1 MADEASRASQYQYA
15 ANSNL
20 VLQADRSE
28 LPRRVNE
35 PSGEPESLWGRID
48 PKEMG
53 SRVRKDLSNIDPS
66 KPSEDKS
73 SNSISEIETEIK
85 NSMSK
90 NKIRKPVYGYDDA
103 LVASENLDGS
113 SYVPQTMETR
123 EIWSLILEF
132 IKKYLG
138 DQSEDVI
145 YSASEE
151 TLQVLKDVNIKDLLK
166 KKQIEQL
173 LDTKLAP
180 DQFTILVNLGKQI
193 VDFNQNSDDDSLDKD
208 LDEKVG
214 VAVVFEDGDSNSEID
229 DLNDDENEDIDD
241 DLEDLVISSNAQLPK
256 LDQPDDLL
264 ELETPQSESLII
276 SKPLDLDIH
285 QIDAFWIQRKFKN
298 TFKDDHTAQE
308 KSEAAMLILES
319 TNDPR
324 VLENKLVE
332 LFEFNNFEVVRE
344 LTTNRDVIVWGTR
357 WARLAGSDKAKI
369 DSLLAQMAAEG
380 LKDLADKLVGSIDTL
395 KKDLGKRR
403 LKGNKDQS
411 ITNNLDDMDIEP
423 EVSRSKF
430 PGPSENI
437 DLDAIGFT
445 QGARLMSNK
454 NCKLPDGSFKQ
465 THKGYEEIFV
475 PAPKPP
481 TDDHT
486 KIVKLTEL
494 PRWAQKAFPGT
505 SSFNK
510 VQSKVFKCAY
520 GSEENMLVCAPTG
533 AGKTNVA
540 MLTMLRTMQNYI
552 NDSGELDTDAFKIV
566 YIAPMKALVAE
577 IAGSF
582 SKRLEGLKVTVN
594 ELTGDSQ
601 LTKDQIESTQV
612 IVTTPEKWDV
622 ITRKANERSY
632 TRLVRLV
639 IIDEIHLLHDTRGPV
654 LEALVSRTIRTMEQT
669 QERVRL
675 VGLSATL
682 PNYEDV
688 AAFLRVNPRS
698 GLFYFNSKYRPCP
711 LQQSFVGI
719 TEKKAIKRLA
729 LMNEI
734 TFNKVSE
741 QAGKNQVLVFVHAR
755 KETAK
760 TATWL
765 RDMAIE
771 RQLVANFVNQ
781 DGASREILLSE
792 AESTKDQVLKDILP
806 YGFAVH
812 HAGMTRV
819 DRTLVEEL
827 FADGHIQ
834 VLVSTATLAWGV
846 NLPAHS
852 VIIKGT
858 QVYSP
863 EQGCWTELSPQ
874 DILQMLGRAG
884 RPQYDTFGEGTI
896 ITTHNEI
903 QYYLSLLNQ
912 QLPIESQLAIKLPD
926 NLNAEIS
933 LGSIQSRA
941 EAVQWL
947 GYSYLYVRM
956 LRNPTLYGCDPE
968 QISGDPTLIQRR
980 VNLIHAACLQLEKA
994 GMIRYEHRSGK
1005 IQPTELGRVAS
1016 NYYVQYRSMTAY
1028 RTHLRPTIGDIDL
1041 IRIFGLSSEFH
1052 LIPVRADEKQ
1062 ELKRLLERVPVPVKE
1077 SIDDPVAKISVLLQS
1092 YIARLHLDGFALVSD
1107 MVYVTQSAARLMRA
1121 IFEICLRR
1129 GWASAAR
1136 KTLDWCKQIEKRQ
1149 WLSMSPLRQFG
1160 IAGKSGSGIPADL
1173 LRRVER
1179 KNMPW
1184 DRLLDMDPSE
1194 LGEWIGVPRAGRLLH
1209 KLIYSIPR
1217 VDIRVHVQPWS
1228 RGLVHIELTITPDM
1242 RWDEAI
1248 HGNSL
1253 LFWVLVE
1260 SADGEKILHTEQF
1273 ILKQI
1278 YSESEHIMEFVCPL
1292 LEPLPPHYFV
1302 SVISDRWL
1310 ASETRVPVSFRH
1322 MILPEKFSP
1331 PTELLDMQLLPITA
1345 LNNPI
1350 FEAVYSSANKYEF
1363 DSIQTQTFHSLY
1375 TSDSNIFIGCS
1386 SPSTLTVC
1394 AELALM
1400 RLWANQENSKDS
1412 STNNNKTRAVYISL
1426 FSSMCERRARLW
1438 EGTIC
1443 KFLGKRIS
1451 TLTGETSSD
1460 LKILETSDIVCCTPS
1475 QWDNLTRRWKQRKII
1490 HSVRLA
1496 ILDRIEWVG
1505 GGGLGTTVD
1514 DEGGISDAVSYEVV
1528 ASRIKY
1534 ITAQLNIPIRILALS
1549 VPLAD
1554 AKDISSWLGVSKSNT
1569 YNFHPMVRPTPLDIH
1584 IQSHQVGSFD
1594 SIMLSMVRPVYAA
1607 LTNSTAELDKE
1618 ISSRSIVYVA
1628 NRKQA
1633 RLTAAQLLTYSI
1645 AEGTPERFLL
1655 KPDVIKDV
1663 NLSDKKLEALVLHG
1677 IAYYFEEME
1686 INDRRVVEALFINGA
1701 IGLLVAS
1708 REMCWDIDGSDIGCD
1723 VVVIMGT
1730 QYYVG
1735 RQHRYVDYPIPQI
1748 LQMMSSTSNTSLA
1761 SKKCVLMCPNNK
1773 KEFYKKFMYEPLP
1786 IESRLDSMLHDTFN
1800 AEIVTRTISTKQDAV
1815 DYMTWTFLYRRLLLN
1830 PNYYGLQGTD
1840 HTDLSDYLS
1849 ELVETTLNDL
1859 SLAKCITLSDNEEE
1873 DVEEEINTTNLGMI
1887 ASYYQLRYVTVEM
1900 LSLSLSSTTKLR
1912 GVLDIICAADEFEQ
1926 IPIRHK
1932 EQSLLSKIVNR
1943 VLIPVPT
1950 LSAAKNLD
1958 GESAQKNNTKKYS
1971 DTQKFNS
1978 PRVKT
1983 HLLLQAYF
1991 SRLNLP
1997 FDLMADQ
2004 KWVISRVPR
2013 LLQAVVDVSSSQTW
2027 INPALAAMEL
2037 SQMVIQAIWIGHD
2050 QNTKQIPYFDL
2061 ENQDFASKL
2070 KRFNI
2075 DSVYDVMS
2083 MEDEDREILFEG
2095 FSPNQVAEIA
2105 TYANRYPTLG
2115 LSATVE
2121 PSDPV
2126 SLDEASSLVVSR
2138 SSEAVSVNINIDR
2151 DLDQDDIDE
2160 MLEKHI
2166 TPPGPIIAPFYPF
2179 KKDEAWWVVITYPE
2193 SNSLVAVKRVTISSE
2208 LEFNLQ
2214 FEAPSWKFLSNKTL
2228 GSNTSNVSSE
2238 VGSLSENF
2246 NGEVALVKYKL
2257 YLMCD
2262 SYAGCDQEVDLE
2274 LYVVPN
2280 NEDSE
2285 SDEDDS
2291 ESGGDEMDTD

>member
-1 MADEASRASQYQYA
+1 MADEASRASQYSYA

-35 PSGEPESLWGRID
+35 PSGEPESLWGKIN

-53 SRVRKDLSNIDPS
+53 SRIRKDATNN
-66 KPSEDKS
+66 KS
-73 SNSISEIETEIK
+73 DISSTNNDSFNLSEIESIK
-85 NSMSK
+85 KSTKSK
-90 NKIRKPVYGYDDA
+90 RSARKPAYGYDDA
-103 LVASENLDGS
+103 LAASENLDGL
-113 SYVPQTMETR
+113 SYIPQTQETR

-132 IKKYLG
+132 FKRYLG
-138 DQSEDVI
+138 EQTEEII

-151 TLQVLKDVNIKDLLK
+151 SLQLLKDPNIKDLDK
-166 KKQIEQL
+166 KKQIEQM
-173 LDTKLAP
+173 LDIKLAS
-180 DQFTILVNLGKQI
+180 DQFSILVNLGKQI
-193 VDFNQNSDDDSLDKD
+193 VDFNHDNDNQDSAGKD

-214 VAVVFEDGDSNSEID
+214 VAVVF
-229 DLNDDENEDIDD
+229 DENENSDSDKGDEESEDEYDENDYDNPNNINTEYDSGSFSPTHQNIDD
-241 DLEDLVISSNAQLPK
+241 SSIN
-256 LDQPDDLL
+256 DN
-264 ELETPQSESLII
+264 ENNSLAI
-276 SKPLDLDIH
+276 SKPEHLDIH
-285 QIDAFWIQRKFKN
+285 SIDAFWIQRRFK
-298 TFKDDHTAQE
+298 KALGDDHTAQE
-308 KSEAAMLILES
+308 KSEAAMIIMES
-319 TNDPR
+319 TTDAR

-332 LFEFNNFEVVRE
+332 LFEFSMFEVVRE
-344 LTTNRDVIVWGTR
+344 LTVNRDVIVWGTR
-357 WARLAGSDKAKI
+357 WSRLAGSSKDKI
-369 DSLLAQMAAEG
+369 DSLIQEMISEG
-380 LKDLADKLVGSIDTL
+380 KKTLADKLIGSLESRKADFGHRKIKGETGTL
-395 KKDLGKRR
+395 EANQND
-403 LKGNKDQS
+403 S
-411 ITNNLDDMDIEP
+411 MDIDSE
-423 EVSRSKF
+423 SKDGRL

-437 DLDAIGFT
+437 DLEAIGFT
-445 QGARLMSNK
+445 QGPRLMSNK

-465 THKGYEEIFV
+465 THKGYEEVFV

-481 TDDHT
+481 TDDTT
-486 KIVKLTEL
+486 KVVKLSEL
-494 PRWAQKAFPGT
+494 PTWAQKAFPGT
-505 SSFNK
+505 KNFNK
-510 VQSKVFKCAY
+510 VQSKVFKCAF
-520 GSEENMLVCAPTG
+520 GSDENMLVCAPTG

-540 MLTMLRTMQNYI
+540 MLTMIQTMQNYI
-552 NDSGELDTDAFKIV
+552 NSAGELDTEAFKIV

-582 SKRLEGLKVTVN
+582 SKRLEGLNVTVK

-612 IVTTPEKWDV
+612 IITTPEKWDV
-622 ITRKANERSY
+622 ITRKSTERSY

-654 LEALVSRTIRTMEQT
+654 LEALVSRLIRTMEQT
-669 QERVRL
+669 QEKVRL

-688 AAFLRVNPRS
+688 SAFMRVNS
-698 GLFYFNSKYRPCP
+698 KTGLFYFNAKYRPCP

-741 QAGKNQVLVFVHAR
+741 QAGKNQTIVFVHAR

-760 TATWL
+760 TAIWL

-771 RQLVANFVNQ
+771 KQSIANFVKQ

-792 AESTKDQVLKDILP
+792 AESTKDPILKDILP

-912 QLPIESQLAIKLPD
+912 QLPIESQLALKLPD

-933 LGSIQSRA
+933 LGSIQSRD
-941 EAVQWL
+941 EAVKWL

-956 LRNPTLYGCDPE
+956 LRAPALYGCDPD
-968 QISGDPTLIQRR
+968 QIKSDPTLVQRR
-980 VNLIHAACLQLEKA
+980 VDLIHAACLQLEKA

-1016 NYYVQYRSMTAY
+1016 LYYVQYKSMTAY
-1028 RTHLRPTIGDIDL
+1028 KTHLRPTIGDIDL
-1041 IRIFGLSSEFH
+1041 IRVFGLSSEFQ
-1052 LIPVRADEKQ
+1052 LVPVRADEKQ
-1062 ELKRLLERVPVPVKE
+1062 ELKRLLERVPIPVKE

-1092 YIARLHLDGFALVSD
+1092 YVARLHLEGFALVSD

-1136 KTLDWCKQIEKRQ
+1136 RALDWCKQIEKRQ

-1160 IAGKSGSGIPADL
+1160 IAGRYGSGIPADL

-1184 DRLLDMDPSE
+1184 ERLLDMEPPE
-1194 LGEWIGVPRAGRLLH
+1194 LGEWIGVPKAGRLLH
-1209 KLIYSIPR
+1209 KLIYSVPR
-1217 VDIRVHVQPWS
+1217 VDVRVHVQPWS

-1253 LFWVLVE
+1253 LFWVFVE
-1260 SADGEKILHTEQF
+1260 SADGEKILHSEQF

-1278 YSESEHIMEFVCPL
+1278 YCESEHTLEFVCPL
-1292 LEPLPPHYFV
+1292 LDPLPPHYFV
-1302 SVISDRWL
+1302 SVVSDRWL

-1322 MILPEKFSP
+1322 MLLPEKFSP
-1331 PTELLDMQLLPITA
+1331 PTELLDMQLLPISA
-1345 LNNPI
+1345 LNNPVC
-1350 FEAVYSSANKYEF
+1350 EAVYSNRNKHEF
-1363 DSIQTQTFHSLY
+1363 DSIQTQTFNTLY
-1375 TSDSNIFIGCS
+1375 NSDSNIFIGCS
-1386 SPSTLTVC
+1386 SPSTLSVC
-1394 AELALM
+1394 AELALF
-1400 RLWANQENSKDS
+1400 RLFTGKTSDQEQPK
-1412 STNNNKTRAVYISL
+1412 AVYISL
-1426 FSSMCERRARLW
+1426 FSSMCEKKVKSW
-1438 EGTIC
+1438 GNSVC
-1443 KFLGKRIS
+1443 KYLGKRIS
-1451 TLTGETSSD
+1451 LLTGETSAD
-1460 LKILETSDIVCCTPS
+1460 LKILQTSDIVCCTPS
-1475 QWDNLTRRWKQRKII
+1475 QWDNLTRRWKQRKVI
-1490 HSVRLA
+1490 HTVRLA
-1496 ILDRIEWVG
+1496 ILDKIEWVG
-1505 GGGLGTTVD
+1505 GGGLGSTVD
-1514 DEGGISDAVSYEVV
+1514 DEGGITDAVSYEVV
-1528 ASRIKY
+1528 SSRLRY
-1534 ITAQLNIPIRILALS
+1534 ITAQLNIPLRIVALS
-1549 VPLAD
+1549 VPLAN
-1554 AKDISSWLGVSKSNT
+1554 AKDISSWLGIPKSNT
-1569 YNFHPMVRPTPLDIH
+1569 FNFHPMVRPTPLDIH
-1584 IQSHQVGSFD
+1584 IQSHHIGNFA
-1594 SIMLSMVRPVYAA
+1594 SIMLSMVRPVYMAI
-1607 LTNSTAELDKE
+1607 TNSNLDA
-1618 ISSRSIVYVA
+1618 SNSSLSRSIVYVA

-1645 AEGTPERFLL
+1645 AEGYPERFLYKPELL
-1655 KPDVIKDV
+1655 KDLDL
-1663 NLSDKKLEALVLHG
+1663 NDKKLEDLVRHG
-1677 IAYYFEEME
+1677 IAYYFEEMDPR
-1686 INDRRVVEALFINGA
+1686 DRKIVESLFVNNVIT
-1701 IGLLVAS
+1701 LLVAS
-1708 REMCWDIDGSDIGCD
+1708 REMCWDIDGDDIGCD

-1730 QYYVG
+1730 QHYIG

-1748 LQMMSSTSNTSLA
+1748 LQMMSSTSNSSLA
-1761 SKKCVLMCPNNK
+1761 AKKCVLMCPNNK

-1800 AEIVTRTISTKQDAV
+1800 TEIVTRTISSKQDAV
-1815 DYMTWTFLYRRLLLN
+1815 DYITWTLLYRRLLLN

-1840 HTDLSDYLS
+1840 HNDLSDYLS
-1849 ELVETTLNDL
+1849 ELVETTLSDL
-1859 SLAKCITLSDNEEE
+1859 SLAKCITVADENDDEDDEE
-1873 DVEEEINTTNLGMI
+1873 DEINPTNLGMI

-1900 LSLSLSSTTKLR
+1900 LSLSLSATTKLR
-1912 GVLDIICAADEFEQ
+1912 GVLDIICAADEFER

-1932 EQSLLSKIVNR
+1932 EQNLLSKIANR
-1943 VLIPVPT
+1943 VLIPAPT
-1950 LSAAKNLD
+1950 ISSSKNKD
-1958 GESAQKNNTKKYS
+1958 GDSAQSNSSKKYS
-1971 DTQKFNS
+1971 EIHKYNS

-1983 HLLLQAYF
+1983 HLLLQAHF

-1997 FDLMADQ
+1997 FDLIADQ
-2004 KWVISRVPR
+2004 KWVLSRVTR

-2050 QNTKQIPYFDL
+2050 QNIKQIPHFDL
-2061 ENQDFASKL
+2061 TNESLVSKL
-2070 KRFNI
+2070 KKFNI
-2075 DSVYDVMS
+2075 DSVYDIMS
-2083 MEDEDREILFEG
+2083 MEDNERDDLFDG
-2095 FSPNQVAEIA
+2095 LSQGHIAEIA

-2115 LSATVE
+2115 LNATIE
-2121 PSDPV
+2121 PINPITSDV
-2126 SLDEASSLVVSR
+2126 IDSL
-2138 SSEAVSVNINIDR
+2138 AVSYSSSTVSVTINIDR
-2151 DLDQDDIDE
+2151 DIDEDDIEE
-2160 MLEKHI
+2160 MLKNEV
-2166 TPPGPIIAPFYPF
+2166 TPPGPVIAPFYPF
-2179 KKDEAWWVVITYPE
+2179 KKDEAWWVVITYPD

-2208 LEFNLQ
+2208 LKFNLQ
-2214 FEAPSWKFLSNKTL
+2214 FDSPSWKFLSSKTL
-2228 GSNTSNVSSE
+2228 SKSDSSSSAE
-2238 VGSLSENF
+2238 LSSIMKEF
-2246 NGEVALVKYKL
+2246 NGDLSLVKYKL

-2262 SYAGCDQEVDLE
+2262 SYAGCDQEVDLD
-2274 LYVVPN
+2274 LYVVPD
-2280 NEDSE
+2280 NENSDSDDDE
-2285 SDEDDS
+2285 GDED
-2291 ESGGDEMDTD
+2291 GMDTE